1 MRETLNAVDTA
12 LLETIADMP
21 GGQAPGAV
29 NIRKDSGCASRVTT
43 ENIDIRAKTD
53 KPGIDIIVKAGAK
66 NEVCHIP
73 VIITKS
79 GLTEMV
85 YNDFYI
91 GEDAQVTIIAG
102 CGIHNCGEGES
113 RHDGL
118 HTFHI
123 GKNARVTYVE
133 KHYGEGDGRGKN
145 VMNPQ
150 TVAYLEEGA
159 FLKMDTSQIK
169 GIDSTRRDTRIICGD
184 GAETVVTERLQ
195 THGAQSVESNMEIV
209 LDGDD
214 SRGQV
219 ISRSV
224 AQEESQQVFYPKM
237 TGNAKCFGHVQCDS
251 IIMDHAR
258 ISSIPAIVAN
268 STEAQLIHEAAIGKI
283 AGDQLLKLETLG
295 LTREEAEDRILKGF
309 LA

>member
-1 MRETLNAVDTA
+1 MLSEIDNA
-12 LLETIADMP
+12 LLEKIADIKD
-21 GGQAPGAV
+21 GQPTGAY
-29 NIRKDSGCASRVTT
+29 NIRKDSGCASRAVT
-43 ENIDIRAKTD
+43 ENIDITSKTD
-53 KPGIDIIVKAGAK
+53 KAGIDIRIKPGTK

-73 VIITKS
+73 VIITQS

-85 YNDFYI
+85 YNDFFI
-91 GEDAQVTIIAG
+91 GEDCDVTIIAG
-102 CGIHNCGEGES
+102 CGIHNCGCDES
-113 RHDGL
+113 RHDGV
-118 HTFHI
+118 HTFYI
-123 GKNARVTYVE
+123 GKHSRVHYVE
-133 KHYGEGDGRGKN
+133 KHYGEGDGGGAN

-159 FLKMDTSQIK
+159 FLQMDTSQIK
-169 GIDSTRRDTRIICGD
+169 GIDSTKRETKIVCGP

-195 THGAQSVESNMEIV
+195 THGDQVAESNMEII

-219 ISRSV
+219 VSRSV
-224 AQEESQQVFYPKM
+224 AQDRSQQVFYPKM

-251 IIMDHAR
+251 IIMDEAK
-258 ISSIPAIVAN
+258 ISSIPAIVAT

-283 AGDQLLKLETLG
+283 AGDQLLKLQTLG
-295 LTREEAEDRILKGF
+295 LTAEEAEERILRGF

>member
-1 MRETLNAVDTA
+1 MSEKLNAVDTA
-12 LLETIADMP
+12 LLETIADMKN
-21 GGQAPGAV
+21 GEAKGAV
-29 NIRKDSGCASRVTT
+29 NIRKDSGCASRMTT
-43 ENIDIRAKTD
+43 ENIDIRTKED
-53 KPGIDIIVKAGAK
+53 KPGIDIIVKAGCK

-91 GEDAQVTIIAG
+91 GDGAEVTIVAG

-123 GKNARVTYVE
+123 GKNAKVTYVE
-133 KHYGEGDGRGKN
+133 KHYGEGDGSGKN

-150 TVAYLEEGA
+150 TVAYLDEGA

-169 GIDSTRRDTRIICGD
+169 GIDSTNRDTKIVCGP
-184 GAETVVTERLQ
+184 GAEVVITERLQ
-195 THGAQSVESNMEIV
+195 THGDQIADSRMEIV

-214 SRGQV
+214 AKGRV

-224 AQEESQQVFYPKM
+224 AQERSQQIFYPKM

-251 IIMDHAR
+251 IIMDTAK

-268 STEAQLIHEAAIGKI
+268 STEAELIHEAAIGKI

-295 LTREEAEDRILKGF
+295 LTREEAEERILKGF
-309 LA
+309 LS